1 MKRKVPLDPFDWKTP
16 LSRDYQTGNLAWVS
30 LLVGLVG
37 GGILIGTADFAQYR
51 GWLQL
56 VAGVSILAWS
66 IAFARKLF
74 RSI

>member
-1 MKRKVPLDPFDWKTP
+1 MKRKLPLDPFDGKTP
-16 LSRDYQTGNLAWVS
+16 LSRDYQIGALAWVS
-30 LLVGLVG
+30 LLVGLTG
-37 GGILIGTADFAQYR
+37 SGILIGTADFAQYR

-66 IAFARKLF
+66 FAFARKLF